1 MDDIR
6 EVEKYERDR
15 EEFLMED
22 EDEEEE
28 DMVEVM
34 EVVEEGRKE
43 DTQ

>member
-22 EDEEEE
+22 EDEEE